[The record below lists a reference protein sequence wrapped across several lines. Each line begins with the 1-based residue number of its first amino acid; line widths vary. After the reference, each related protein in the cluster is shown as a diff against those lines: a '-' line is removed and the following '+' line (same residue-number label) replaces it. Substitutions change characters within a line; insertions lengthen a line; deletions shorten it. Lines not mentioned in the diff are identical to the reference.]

1 MRTKHNPFTWLP
13 MTVLGALLSSALF
26 FLYIKTKNFDPALY
40 FENIALLRQIKQLDA
55 HWELDVMK
63 SKVGINKTYDPLVD
77 PLSDLDKLQQ
87 QLDLIAENNN
97 HNTNLKLENEIK
109 IFEKTLQKKS
119 ILIERFKSHNA
130 ILRNSL
136 AFLPTAAEDIQSL
149 RAHAKD
155 AANFEKIAGSVKKIL
170 LTCLVYDQAASEEK
184 AIEIES
190 ELVQL
195 ISLAKNL
202 PLNFTERV
210 DIFSAHVRTL
220 LREHGIVNELLKD
233 ISNQPTA
240 ASIDAINN
248 SLNIEQQLNT
258 ELIQKYRYYLLLFA
272 AALTGLFLYA
282 AIRLIRN
289 NALIQRINGE
299 LQYANNNLEQRVQ
312 ERTHELKTLQAELI
326 TTARQAG
333 MAEIATNVLHNVGN
347 VLNSVNVSAEL
358 VSNRIRASKIA
369 GLGKAV
375 QLIDEHAEDLGD
387 FFTKNPKGK
396 LLPDYLGKLSTAM
409 LDEQQAIIN
418 ELSQLVSS
426 IDHIRDIVTTQQSYA
441 GTSSVLEYCQLDEL
455 IEDAL
460 RISVS
465 SLVRHNVKIVK
476 ELGVV
481 PSMLLDRH
489 KVLQILINLISNAK
503 NAMAGKQSD
512 HHQITLRMHQAQEKT
527 IQVQVIDNG
536 EGIPPENITRIF
548 AHGFTTR
555 KNGHGFGLH
564 SCVLAAKS
572 MGGSL
577 AASSDGVGKGA
588 VFTFEFPIKS
598 GKESI

>member
-1 MRTKHNPFTWLP
+1 MRTKRNPFTWLS
-13 MTVLGALLSSALF
+13 MTVLGVLLSSALF

-97 HNTNLKLENEIK
+97 HHTNLKLENEIK

-149 RAHAKD
+149 RAQAKY
-155 AANFEKIAGSVKKIL
+155 AANFEKITGSVKKIL
-170 LTCLVYDQAASEEK
+170 LASLVYDQAASEEK
-184 AIEIES
+184 ASDIES
-190 ELVQL
+190 ELAQL
-195 ISLAKNL
+195 MSLAKNL

-233 ISNQPTA
+233 ISNEPTA

-258 ELIQKYRYYLLLFA
+258 ELNQKYRYYLLLFA

-282 AIRLIRN
+282 VIRLIRS
-289 NALIQRINGE
+289 NALIQRINTE
-299 LQYANNNLEQRVQ
+299 LQYANDHLEQRVQ
-312 ERTHELKTLQAELI
+312 ERTHELKAVQAELI

-358 VSNRIRASKIA
+358 VNNRIRASKIA

-396 LLPDYLGKLSTAM
+396 LLPDYLGKLSVAM

-418 ELSQLVSS
+418 ELAQLVNS

-476 ELGVV
+476 ELDAV

-503 NAMAGKQSD
+503 NAMAGKQGD
-512 HHQITLRMHQAQEKT
+512 HHQITLRMHQAQEQT

-588 VFTFEFPIKS
+588 VFTFKFPIKS